1 LASTPASGQFPIG
14 TGTAYALGTIT
25 NGGGIGISVV
35 SGNIQ
40 LTNSGV
46 ISLTSSLSG
55 ISVGTGTGNVTLS
68 GTLGVANGGT
78 GATTSTGTGS
88 VVLSNSP
95 SLVTPAL
102 GTPSSGTLTNC
113 TGYPSSALS
122 GAVPVSAGGTG
133 TTTAFTLGSVV
144 FAGASGA
151 YSQNNANFFWDN
163 TNARLGIGTTTPTQ
177 KLSVTG
183 NSIVSGNSYFSDT
196 SYYAYVSGSSV
207 WLNFDANDSIEYQ
220 RTTNQLVGYIGGAAT
235 FAVDS
240 TGNFR
245 INSGYGSV
253 ATAYG
258 CRAWVNFNG
267 TGTVAIRA
275 SGNVSSITDNG
286 TGDYTVN
293 FTNAMP
299 DANYAMVAGATWN
312 NDAVPL
318 VQRGDVAPTSSS
330 IRIWL
335 KMVGYSAGSND
346 AEWANVAIF
355 R

>member
-1 LASTPASGQFPIG
+1 
-14 TGTAYALGTIT
+14 
-25 NGGGIGISVV
+25 
-35 SGNIQ
+35 
-40 LTNSGV
+40 
-46 ISLTSSLSG
+46 
-55 ISVGTGTGNVTLS
+55 
-68 GTLGVANGGT
+68 
-78 GATTSTGTGS
+78 
-88 VVLSNSP
+88 
-95 SLVTPAL
+95 
-102 GTPSSGTLTNC
+102 
-113 TGYPSSALS
+113 
-122 GAVPVSAGGTG
+122 
-133 TTTAFTLGSVV
+133 
-144 FAGASGA
+144 
-151 YSQNNANFFWDN
+151 
-163 TNARLGIGTTTPTQ
+163 
-177 KLSVTG
+177 VTG